1 MSLLDLNITDWSE
14 INIYYMTIQSVSD
27 NMSQMK
33 SQEGRKLR
41 KVGLD
46 FGLISGAEWL
56 IIIAAFLGRYL
67 LQFYQTS
74 IGSLGLAFGMTSFE
88 IGVGFALFTLAFAAA
103 AFVMRKLRPSQLRN
117 VEVISLLLLGIT
129 MPLYIIAKG
138 FAEVYTLM
146 VIDGFIVGFVMDS
159 FMTMAGMASM
169 DQSKRQ
175 VEQASFSFWVA
186 LALIVAPF
194 TTGYLLH
201 LGIKEIFLIFALMA
215 FVAIPFVLLLR
226 GKYSLKYMESKEH
239 KGSTSISS
247 LFKNR
252 QYNWAVLAAFAY
264 TIPFYIIFSYGVIYG
279 GVLGL
284 SATTVFYLFAAMFV
298 GDVVTRFIIRL
309 KSPIRNRRPYMVFA
323 VTVALFAA
331 IFLALSAVSIAFF
344 VLAFLIAAI
353 PDGIAWTLG
362 IQIANTTFKPEE
374 IGTSTSFFSSSMMI
388 MSVLMPLVGYMASVR
403 YIGFTKTLWIFAA
416 ATAVFFIWELLYR
429 PLKTQDIQATGS
441 GE

>member
-1 MSLLDLNITDWSE
+1 
-14 INIYYMTIQSVSD
+14 MTATNTQGG
-27 NMSQMK
+27 K
-33 SQEGRKLR
+33 KLR
-41 KVGLD
+41 KIGLD

-74 IGSLGLAFGMTSFE
+74 IGSLGLAFGMSSFE

-117 VEVISLLLLGIT
+117 VEIVSLLLLGIT
-129 MPLYIIAKG
+129 MLLYTIAKG
-138 FAEVYTLM
+138 FTEVYTLM
-146 VIDGFIVGFVMDS
+146 IVDGFITGFVMDS
-159 FMTMAGMASM
+159 FMTMAGMASL

-186 LALIVAPF
+186 LALIIAPF
-194 TTGYLLH
+194 TTGYLLK
-201 LGIKEIFLIFALMA
+201 LGIKEIFLIFAVMA
-215 FVAIPFVLLLR
+215 FVAIPFVILLR
-226 GKYSLKYMESKEH
+226 GKYSLKYMETKGH
-239 KGSTSISS
+239 RGSTSISS

-279 GVLGL
+279 GILGI
-284 SATTVFYLFAAMFV
+284 SASTVFYLFAAMFV
-298 GDVVTRFIIRL
+298 GDVVTRLIIRL
-309 KSPIRNRRPYMVFA
+309 KSPIQNRRPYMVFA
-323 VTVALFAA
+323 VSIALVAAV
-331 IFLALSAVSIAFF
+331 FLALSTVSIAFF

-388 MSVLMPLVGYMASVR
+388 MSALMPLVGYMASVK
-403 YIGFTKTLWIFAA
+403 YLGFTNTLWIFAA
-416 ATAVFFIWELLYR
+416 VTAIFFIWELLYGPVR
-429 PLKTQDIQATGS
+429 VQVEQVGKIEGKA
-441 GE
+441 

>member
-1 MSLLDLNITDWSE
+1 MANNHKGS
-14 INIYYMTIQSVSD
+14 
-27 NMSQMK
+27 
-33 SQEGRKLR
+33 LR

-74 IGSLGLAFGMTSFE
+74 IGSLGLAFGMDSFE
-88 IGVGFALFTLAFAAA
+88 IGIGFALFTVAFAFAAFA
-103 AFVMRKLRPSQLRN
+103 MRKFRPSQLKS
-117 VEVISLLLLGIT
+117 VEIISLLLLGIT
-129 MPLYIIAKG
+129 MPLYIVATG

-146 VIDGFIVGFVMDS
+146 IIDGFITGLVMDS
-159 FMTMAGMASM
+159 FMTMAGMASK

-201 LGIKEIFLIFALMA
+201 LGIKEIFLIFAVMA
-215 FVAIPFVLLLR
+215 FVAIPFVASLR
-226 GKYSLKYMESKEH
+226 GKYSLQYMEEKGH
-239 KGSTSISS
+239 KGTASISS

-252 QYNWAVLAAFAY
+252 QFNWAVIAAFAY

-298 GDVVTRFIIRL
+298 GDVITRFIIRL
-309 KSPIRNRRPYMVFA
+309 KSPILNRRPYMIFA
-323 VTVALFAA
+323 VTIALFSAL
-331 IFLALSAVSIAFF
+331 FLALSSVSIAFF
-344 VLAFLIAAI
+344 IIAFLIAAI

-388 MSVLMPLVGYMASVR
+388 MSVLMPLVGYMASVK

-416 ATAVFFIWELLYR
+416 VTAVFFVVELLLR
-429 PLKTQDIQATGS
+429 PGKNDDMQNAAGS
-441 GE
+441 K

>member
-1 MSLLDLNITDWSE
+1 MAND
-14 INIYYMTIQSVSD
+14 QK
-27 NMSQMK
+27 K
-33 SQEGRKLR
+33 SLR

-74 IGSLGLAFGMTSFE
+74 IGSLGLAFGMDSFE
-88 IGVGFALFTLAFAAA
+88 VGIGFALFTVAFAFAAFA
-103 AFVMRKLRPSQLRN
+103 MRKFRPSQLKR
-117 VEVISLLLLGIT
+117 VEIISLLLLGIT
-129 MPLYIIAKG
+129 MPLYIVATG

-146 VIDGFIVGFVMDS
+146 IIDGFITGLVMDS

-186 LALIVAPF
+186 LALIIAPF

-201 LGIKEIFLIFALMA
+201 LGIKEIFLIFAVMA
-215 FVAIPFVLLLR
+215 FVAIPFVASLR
-226 GKYSLKYMESKEH
+226 GKYSLQYMEAKGH
-239 KGSTSISS
+239 KGSTSIAS

-252 QYNWAVLAAFAY
+252 QFNWAVIAAFAY

-279 GVLGL
+279 GVLGI
-284 SATTVFYLFAAMFV
+284 SATTVFYLFAVMFV
-298 GDVVTRFIIRL
+298 GDVITRFIIRL
-309 KSPIRNRRPYMVFA
+309 KSPIQNRRPYMVFA
-323 VTVALFAA
+323 VTVALISAV
-331 IFLALSAVSIAFF
+331 FLALSSVSIAFF

-388 MSVLMPLVGYMASVR
+388 MSVLMPLVGYMASVK
-403 YIGFTKTLWIFAA
+403 YIGFTNTLWIFAA
-416 ATAVFFIWELLYR
+416 VTAVFFLYELMLR
-429 PLKTQDIQATGS
+429 PTKNENVQVNGTGNN
-441 GE
+441 

>member
-1 MSLLDLNITDWSE
+1 
-14 INIYYMTIQSVSD
+14 MTATNTQGG
-27 NMSQMK
+27 K
-33 SQEGRKLR
+33 KLR
-41 KVGLD
+41 KIGLD

-74 IGSLGLAFGMTSFE
+74 IGSLGLAFGMSSFE

-103 AFVMRKLRPSQLRN
+103 AFVMRKLRPSQLRK
-117 VEVISLLLLGIT
+117 VEVVSLLLLGIT
-129 MPLYIIAKG
+129 MPLYTIIKG
-138 FAEVYTLM
+138 YTEVYTLM
-146 VIDGFIVGFVMDS
+146 IVDGFITGFVMDS

-194 TTGYLLH
+194 TTGYLLN
-201 LGIKEIFLIFALMA
+201 LGIKEIFLIFAVMA

-226 GKYSLKYMESKEH
+226 GKYSLKYMETKGH

-284 SATTVFYLFAAMFV
+284 SATTVFYLFAVMFV
-298 GDVVTRFIIRL
+298 GDVVTRLIIRL
-309 KSPIRNRRPYMVFA
+309 KSPIQNRRPYMVFA
-323 VTVALFAA
+323 VSIALVAAV
-331 IFLALSAVSIAFF
+331 FLALSEVSIVFF

-362 IQIANTTFKPEE
+362 IQIANTTFKPED

-388 MSVLMPLVGYMASVR
+388 MSALMPVVGYMASLK
-403 YIGFTKTLWIFAA
+403 YLGFTNTLWIFAA
-416 ATAVFFIWELLYR
+416 VTAIFFVWELLLR
-429 PLKTQDIQATGS
+429 PVKIQAGQA
-441 GE
+441 GKIEGQV

>member
-1 MSLLDLNITDWSE
+1 MAND
-14 INIYYMTIQSVSD
+14 QK
-27 NMSQMK
+27 K
-33 SQEGRKLR
+33 SLR

-74 IGSLGLAFGMTSFE
+74 IGSLGLAFGMDSFE
-88 IGVGFALFTLAFAAA
+88 VGIGFALFTIAFAFAAFA
-103 AFVMRKLRPSQLRN
+103 MRKFRPSQLKR
-117 VEVISLLLLGIT
+117 VEIISLLLLGIT
-129 MPLYIIAKG
+129 MPLYIVATG

-146 VIDGFIVGFVMDS
+146 IIDGFITGLVMDS

-186 LALIVAPF
+186 LALIIAPF

-201 LGIKEIFLIFALMA
+201 LGIKEIFLIFAVMA
-215 FVAIPFVLLLR
+215 FVAIPFVASLR
-226 GKYSLKYMESKEH
+226 GKYSLQYMEAKGH
-239 KGSTSISS
+239 KGSTSIAS

-252 QYNWAVLAAFAY
+252 QFNWAVIAAFAY

-279 GVLGL
+279 GVLGI
-284 SATTVFYLFAAMFV
+284 SATTVFYLFAVMFV
-298 GDVVTRFIIRL
+298 GDVITRFIIRL
-309 KSPIRNRRPYMVFA
+309 KSPIQNRRPYMVFA
-323 VTVALFAA
+323 VTVALVSAV
-331 IFLALSAVSIAFF
+331 FLALSSVSIAFF

-388 MSVLMPLVGYMASVR
+388 MSVLMPLVGYMASVK
-403 YIGFTKTLWIFAA
+403 YIGFTNTLWIFAA
-416 ATAVFFIWELLYR
+416 VTAVFFLYELMLR
-429 PLKTQDIQATGS
+429 PTKNENVQVNGTGNN
-441 GE
+441 

>member
-1 MSLLDLNITDWSE
+1 MANDQKGS
-14 INIYYMTIQSVSD
+14 
-27 NMSQMK
+27 
-33 SQEGRKLR
+33 LR

-56 IIIAAFLGRYL
+56 IIVAAFLGRYL

-74 IGSLGLAFGMTSFE
+74 IGSLGLAFGMDSFE
-88 IGVGFALFTLAFAAA
+88 VGIGFALFTVAFAFAAFA
-103 AFVMRKLRPSQLRN
+103 MRKFRPSQLKS
-117 VEVISLLLLGIT
+117 VEIISLLLLGIT
-129 MPLYIIAKG
+129 MPLYIVATG

-146 VIDGFIVGFVMDS
+146 IIDGFITGLVMDS
-159 FMTMAGMASM
+159 FMTMAGMASK

-201 LGIKEIFLIFALMA
+201 LGIKEIFLIFAVMA
-215 FVAIPFVLLLR
+215 FVAIPFVASLR
-226 GKYSLKYMESKEH
+226 GKYALQYMEAKGH
-239 KGSTSISS
+239 KGTASIAS

-252 QYNWAVLAAFAY
+252 QFNWAVIAAFAY

-298 GDVVTRFIIRL
+298 GDVLTRFVIRL
-309 KSPIRNRRPYMVFA
+309 KSPIVNKRPYMVFA
-323 VTVALFAA
+323 VTIALFSAV
-331 IFLALSAVSIAFF
+331 FLALSSVSIVFF

-388 MSVLMPLVGYMASVR
+388 MSVLMPLVGYMASVK

-416 ATAVFFIWELLYR
+416 VTAVFFIYELLLR
-429 PLKTQDIQATGS
+429 PAKNEDVHNATG
-441 GE
+441 

>member
-1 MSLLDLNITDWSE
+1 MVNDQKRS
-14 INIYYMTIQSVSD
+14 
-27 NMSQMK
+27 
-33 SQEGRKLR
+33 LR

-74 IGSLGLAFGMTSFE
+74 IGSLGLAFGMDSFE
-88 IGVGFALFTLAFAAA
+88 VGIGFALFTVAFAFAAFA
-103 AFVMRKLRPSQLRN
+103 MRKFRPSQLKS
-117 VEVISLLLLGIT
+117 VEIVSLLLLGIT
-129 MPLYIIAKG
+129 MPLYIVAIG

-146 VIDGFIVGFVMDS
+146 IIDGFITGLVMDS
-159 FMTMAGMASM
+159 FMTMAGMASK

-201 LGIKEIFLIFALMA
+201 LGIKEIFLIFAVMA
-215 FVAIPFVLLLR
+215 FVAIPFVASLR
-226 GKYSLKYMESKEH
+226 GKQSLQYMEAKGH
-239 KGSTSISS
+239 KGSTSIAS

-252 QYNWAVLAAFAY
+252 QFNWAVIAAFAY

-298 GDVVTRFIIRL
+298 GDVITRFIIRL
-309 KSPIRNRRPYMVFA
+309 KSPIQNRRPYMIFA
-323 VTVALFAA
+323 VTVALFSAV
-331 IFLALSAVSIAFF
+331 FLALSSVSIAFF
-344 VLAFLIAAI
+344 VIAFLIAAI

-388 MSVLMPLVGYMASVR
+388 MSVLMPLVGYMASVK
-403 YIGFTKTLWIFAA
+403 YIGFTNTLWIFAA
-416 ATAVFFIWELLYR
+416 VTAVFFIYELLLR
-429 PLKTQDIQATGS
+429 PEAKENKSLTEHRES
-441 GE
+441 